1 MNINRNTYEE
11 YFLMYVDNELSP
23 AERLAVEAF
32 VEENPDLHQ
41 ELIMLQ
47 DAVLQPEPE
56 IHFDNK
62 KSLLRSANPVT
73 AENCEEYF
81 ILYGDD
87 ELSLEEKEYTE
98 QFVYRHPE
106 HQHNFELFQA
116 ARLTYDR
123 NIVFPDKEKLFR
135 KEKKEGAV
143 LYMRMMRYAVA
154 ASVLLAL
161 GVTGWLL
168 NDSVAPKPVV
178 VVQNTT
184 ERNSSPA
191 KETPTQDLQ
200 PSVTETPTE
209 TLVPSSAIQPERNA
223 GNQRRV
229 EQLPA
234 ENNFQVASNKSV
246 NENVTPERTMQQMT
260 TSNNLPDPV
269 AVDVAL
275 HQPQKEIFVID
286 EAVGELELNN
296 NNHTTLASL
305 PDIQEEADN
314 DVVYFANTTV
324 NKNQFRG
331 LFRKASRFFEKATN
345 IDPINEEKGIRIAG
359 FEIARK

>member
-23 AERLAVEAF
+23 GERLAVEAF

-56 IHFDNK
+56 IKFDNK

-81 ILYGDD
+81 ILYSDD
-87 ELSLEEKEYTE
+87 ELSLEDKEYTE

-135 KEKKEGAV
+135 KEKKGGAV
-143 LYMRMMRYAVA
+143 LYMQVMRYAVA
-154 ASVLLAL
+154 ASVLLVL

-184 ERNSSPA
+184 EQNSTPN
-191 KETPTQDLQ
+191 KETSPTELQ
-200 PSVTETPTE
+200 PSAAGATTE
-209 TLVPSSAIQPERNA
+209 TLISTSDAQPEKNA
-223 GNQRRV
+223 VTPRRV
-229 EQLPA
+229 QQLPA
-234 ENNFQVASNKSV
+234 ENNFSTASNKSG
-246 NENVTPERTMQQMT
+246 NENVTPERTLQQMT

-269 AVDVAL
+269 TVDVAL

-305 PDIQEEADN
+305 PDIQQEADN

-345 IDPINEEKGIRIAG
+345 IDPINEEKSIRIAG